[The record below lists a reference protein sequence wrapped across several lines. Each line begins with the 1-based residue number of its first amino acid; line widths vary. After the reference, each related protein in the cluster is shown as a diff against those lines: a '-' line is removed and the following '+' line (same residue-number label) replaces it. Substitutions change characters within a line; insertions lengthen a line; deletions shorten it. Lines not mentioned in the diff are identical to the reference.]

1 MKNVKLASNRFFDL
15 KFVQGLVI
23 QVSGRVHAHLKVV
36 KVGVS
41 IALEPGKD
49 WGAKPRAM

>member
-1 MKNVKLASNRFFDL
+1 MKNVKLASKRFFDL
-15 KFVQGLVI
+15 KVQGLVI
-23 QVSGRVHAHLKVV
+23 QVSGRVYAHLKVV